1 MDMKQMQEMMARAQD
16 MQRQLQQQMRE
27 LQVEASAG
35 GGAVAIR
42 MNGEKQVLSVRIEK
56 EAAADIEMLQD
67 LVTAAVNEAARKV
80 DAEVQSKLGGLM
92 GGLMGGMGL
101 PPGMI

>member
-1 MDMKQMQEMMARAQD
+1 MDMNQMQEMMARAQE

-35 GGAVAIR
+35 GGAVLVR
-42 MNGEKQVLSVRIEK
+42 MNGEKQVVSVRIEQ
-56 EAAADIEMLQD
+56 EAASDVEMLQD

-80 DAEVQSKLGGLM
+80 DAEIQSKLGGLM

>member
-1 MDMKQMQEMMARAQD
+1 MDMKQMQEMMARAQQ
-16 MQRQLQQQMRE
+16 MQQQLQQQMRE

-35 GGAVAIR
+35 GSAVLIR
-42 MNGEKQVLSVRIEK
+42 MNGEKHVVSVRIEK
-56 EAAADIEMLQD
+56 EAASDIEMLQD

-80 DAEVQSKLGGLM
+80 DAEIQSKLGGMM

-101 PPGMI
+101 PPGMF

>member
-1 MDMKQMQEMMARAQD
+1 MDMNQMQEMMARAQE

-35 GGAVAIR
+35 GGAVLVR
-42 MNGEKQVLSVRIEK
+42 MNGEKQVVSVRIEQ
-56 EAAADIEMLQD
+56 EAASDIEMLQD
-67 LVTAAVNEAARKV
+67 LVTAAINEAARKV
-80 DAEVQSKLGGLM
+80 DAEIQSKLGGLM
-92 GGLMGGMGL
+92 RGLMGGMGL